1 MSEHRPNRHNQQHR
15 TVFLNQRAYAFPR
28 RPVVAICIDGCDPAY
43 IRNGLAEGIL
53 PNIRRFLTRGFGTWA
68 DATVP
73 TFTNP
78 NNVSIVTGSPPAVHG
93 ISGNY
98 FLDPTTG
105 QAVMMTDPGLL
116 QSETLLARFSHA
128 GAKVV
133 VITAKDKLCR
143 LLGHGIADGICFSA
157 EKAEDCT
164 IAVQGIENVCGRIGR
179 PQPAVYSAELSLFVL
194 EAGLALFEQHRPE
207 LMYLSLSDYI
217 QHKHAPGSAEA
228 QAFYSALDRWCG
240 RLADAGA
247 VVALTADHG
256 MNAKPRV
263 VFLQDILNA
272 CCGRGKTR
280 VICPITDPYVVH
292 HGALGSFVRV
302 YCLGADRA
310 AVRAVISNIPGIEAV
325 YDKHTA
331 CKQFLLPPDREADLI
346 VLGDKKTAIGAA
358 EREHDLS
365 GLGDAPLRSHGG
377 RAEQPVPFIL
387 SEPIS
392 EEYQKRAK
400 AVRLRNFDLFDY
412 AVNGVRGLSSPYV
425 SAASRLV
432 S

>member
-1 MSEHRPNRHNQQHR
+1 MPEHKPNRHNRQYQ
-15 TVFLNQRAYAFPR
+15 TVFLNQREYAFPR

-43 IRNGLAEGIL
+43 IKHGLAKSIL
-53 PNIRRFLTRGFGTWA
+53 PNIQRFLARGFGTWA
-68 DATVP
+68 DAAVP

-78 NNVSIVTGSPPAVHG
+78 NNLSIVTGSPPAVHG

-105 QAVMMTDPGLL
+105 QAVMMTDPRQLR
-116 QSETLLARFSHA
+116 SETLLARFSHS

-133 VITAKDKLCR
+133 VITAKEKLRR
-143 LLGHGIADGICFSA
+143 LLGHGVAAGMCFSA
-157 EKAEDCT
+157 ENAGDCT
-164 IAVQGIENVCGRIGR
+164 VSQHGIENVCHRIGR
-179 PQPAVYSAELSLFVL
+179 PQPDVYSAELSLFVL
-194 EAGLALFEQHRPE
+194 EAGLALLEHHRPD
-207 LMYLSLSDYI
+207 LMYLSLSDYV

-228 QAFYSALDRWCG
+228 NAFFSALDRLCG
-240 RLADAGA
+240 QLADAGA

-263 VFLQDILNA
+263 VFLQDLLDA

-310 AVRAVISNIPGIEAV
+310 AVRAAIVNIPGIEAV
-325 YDKHTA
+325 YDKPSA
-331 CKQFLLPPDREADLI
+331 CEQFLLPPDREADLI

-358 EREHDLS
+358 ERDHDVS

-377 RAEQPVPFIL
+377 CAEQAVPFIV
-387 SEPIS
+387 SESIS

-400 AVRLRNFDLFDY
+400 TGRLRNFDLFDY
-412 AVNGVRGLSSPYV
+412 ALNGARV
-425 SAASRLV
+425 
-432 S
+432 